1 MDLSFPQQFDGLP
14 AVCDHV
20 HGNAQVPQSLRR
32 LVDLHGIS
40 PANAPQMGPNKKQDS
55 HRPRIYANGGTFDK
69 TKKAMAF
76 PKFLVGDNTDQPESV
91 YIIHTEYPRFI
102 LDLDTDEIEWLDDL
116 ESENEEET
124 TSEMAALIEQAE
136 TFYQREVDRYEA
148 ME

>member
-1 MDLSFPQQFDGLP
+1 M
-14 AVCDHV
+14 A
-20 HGNAQVPQSLRR
+20 
-32 LVDLHGIS
+32 
-40 PANAPQMGPNKKQDS
+40 KQ
-55 HRPRIYANGGTFDK
+55 I
-69 TKKAMAF
+69 AMAF

-124 TSEMAALIEQAE
+124 TSEMAALIELAE

>member
-1 MDLSFPQQFDGLP
+1 M
-14 AVCDHV
+14 
-20 HGNAQVPQSLRR
+20 
-32 LVDLHGIS
+32 
-40 PANAPQMGPNKKQDS
+40 
-55 HRPRIYANGGTFDK
+55 
-69 TKKAMAF
+69 
-76 PKFLVGDNTDQPESV
+76 GDNTDQPESV